1 MNNNEFFELCIN
13 RGFSNIEITI
23 YDNKEYISEIE
34 NEKVNFIDIKNN
46 VFYYIKAKKNN
57 KTVSLESNYLSEDL
71 IDILEEKIEYVDSNV
86 EDKFLEVIDDNN
98 IIQVNEL

>member
-1 MNNNEFFELCIN
+1 MNNNEFFELCSN

-57 KTVSLESNYLSEDL
+57 K
-71 IDILEEKIEYVDSNV
+71 
-86 EDKFLEVIDDNN
+86 F
-98 IIQVNEL
+98 